1 MYQRISTRTE
11 EDHKKRFLT
20 ERRKTKAAVKVAYN
34 ASCQA
39 RRKRHSFT
47 SSSSPKQHTTHER
60 NIENVHPSRALVLHE
75 RGYRPDDC
83 ICDEARA
90 MGRSGGFYRVLD
102 DWYVISSLFEYVVLR
117 AKCVRSFVL
126 GGIGSLSLS
135 LVCFRSFSRVE
146 SLSFFLSLSLF
157 KQHQVI
163 SRSRGR
169 RVSRS
174 NRLLPRSNKSSS
186 RVISSFSTTPK
197 TLPKLVYRILLLLT
211 CDDTTYAL
219 GLQSFLYYI
228 KCAFFVC
235 AFHRFALIL
244 SFFSVLLLLFR
255 LPVVSL
261 ASVGALLM
269 MLMIRASSNA
279 RERTHDDFFC
289 GRVDVHGFFSSFD
302 FFLFFVVCGCFSS
315 SASCS

>member
-1 MYQRISTRTE
+1 MCPLFCRGDWIS
-11 EDHKKRFLT
+11 F
-20 ERRKTKAAVKVAYN
+20 
-34 ASCQA
+34 
-39 RRKRHSFT
+39 
-47 SSSSPKQHTTHER
+47 
-60 NIENVHPSRALVLHE
+60 
-75 RGYRPDDC
+75 
-83 ICDEARA
+83 
-90 MGRSGGFYRVLD
+90 
-102 DWYVISSLFEYVVLR
+102 SLFSI
-117 AKCVRSFVL
+117 CFVRSL
-126 GGIGSLSLS
+126 ALSLS
-135 LVCFRSFSRVE
+135 HSF
-146 SLSFFLSLSLF
+146 SLSLF

-219 GLQSFLYYI
+219 GLQSFLYHI

-302 FFLFFVVCGCFSS
+302 FFLFVIVCGCSS

>member
-1 MYQRISTRTE
+1 MTSCLGACVASVNACKILSSDGVSRGSFSLEKERYVYQRISTRTE

-60 NIENVHPSRALVLHE
+60 NIENVHPTRALVLHE

-157 KQHQVI
+157 L
-163 SRSRGR
+163 
-169 RVSRS
+169 
-174 NRLLPRSNKSSS
+174 NN
-186 RVISSFSTTPK
+186 
-197 TLPKLVYRILLLLT
+197 
-211 CDDTTYAL
+211 
-219 GLQSFLYYI
+219 
-228 KCAFFVC
+228 
-235 AFHRFALIL
+235 
-244 SFFSVLLLLFR
+244 
-255 LPVVSL
+255 
-261 ASVGALLM
+261 
-269 MLMIRASSNA
+269 IR
-279 RERTHDDFFC
+279 
-289 GRVDVHGFFSSFD
+289 
-302 FFLFFVVCGCFSS
+302 
-315 SASCS
+315 

>member
-1 MYQRISTRTE
+1 MTSCLGACVASVNACKILSSDGVSRGSFSLEKERYVYQRISTRTE

-102 DWYVISSLFEYVVLR
+102 DWYVILSLFEYVLLR
-117 AKCVRSFVL
+117 AKCVRFCV

-135 LVCFRSFSRVE
+135 LVYVLFVLSR
-146 SLSFFLSLSLF
+146 
-157 KQHQVI
+157 
-163 SRSRGR
+163 
-169 RVSRS
+169 
-174 NRLLPRSNKSSS
+174 
-186 RVISSFSTTPK
+186 
-197 TLPKLVYRILLLLT
+197 
-211 CDDTTYAL
+211 
-219 GLQSFLYYI
+219 
-228 KCAFFVC
+228 
-235 AFHRFALIL
+235 
-244 SFFSVLLLLFR
+244 
-255 LPVVSL
+255 
-261 ASVGALLM
+261 
-269 MLMIRASSNA
+269 
-279 RERTHDDFFC
+279 
-289 GRVDVHGFFSSFD
+289 
-302 FFLFFVVCGCFSS
+302 
-315 SASCS
+315 

>member
-1 MYQRISTRTE
+1 VGEEFRDRTA
-11 EDHKKRFLT
+11 F
-20 ERRKTKAAVKVAYN
+20 
-34 ASCQA
+34 
-39 RRKRHSFT
+39 
-47 SSSSPKQHTTHER
+47 
-60 NIENVHPSRALVLHE
+60 SR
-75 RGYRPDDC
+75 G
-83 ICDEARA
+83 
-90 MGRSGGFYRVLD
+90 
-102 DWYVISSLFEYVVLR
+102 VIRVVL
-117 AKCVRSFVL
+117 V
-126 GGIGSLSLS
+126 SLAH
-135 LVCFRSFSRVE
+135 
-146 SLSFFLSLSLF
+146 FLP
-157 KQHQVI
+157 HQ
-163 SRSRGR
+163 
-169 RVSRS
+169 
-174 NRLLPRSNKSSS
+174 RLYQNS
-186 RVISSFSTTPK
+186 
-197 TLPKLVYRILLLLT
+197 YRILLLQT

-219 GLQSFLYYI
+219 GLQSFLYHI